1 MRSFQKQF
9 SLYGFRRILQ
19 NGEDYGSYYHKRFR
33 RGKPFLY
40 SAIVT
45 RKTRIKMKTSESIHD
60 GDVVEEPFFYALPY
74 LSLLPPGHRYDSSI
88 EIFGDDDTMIIEAFF
103 REVQEDHKRSC

>member
-45 RKTRIKMKTSESIHD
+45 RKTRRKMKTSESIHD

-74 LSLLPPGHRYDSSI
+74 LSLFCLLVID
-88 EIFGDDDTMIIEAFF
+88 MIVPLRFSVMMIL
-103 REVQEDHKRSC
+103 